1 MRLFITGGTG
11 VIGRAFLPAADAAGH
26 ILVAPTRTELD
37 LFDPAAV
44 AEAVAGCDAV
54 LHLATRIPP
63 PAKAANPEAWAENDR
78 LRAEASRILVD
89 TALAAGASLYLQ
101 PTVAFVYPPDVRAN
115 EDTPLG
121 PIAPILRSALAAE
134 QQALRFAA
142 ASRTGV
148 VLRLGLL
155 DGPGTA
161 NTRPDPRFGATL
173 HVHDAAHALLAA
185 LSTPSA
191 IYNICRD
198 HERISNTRF
207 KTASGW
213 HPHH

>member
-1 MRLFITGGTG
+1 MRLFMTGGTG

-26 ILVAPTRTELD
+26 ILVAPTRTKLD
-37 LFDPAAV
+37 LFDPAAL
-44 AEAVAGCDAV
+44 AAAVKGCDAV

-63 PAKAANPEAWAENDR
+63 PPQADNPDAWAENDR
-78 LRAEASRILVD
+78 LRAEASRLLVD
-89 TALAAGASLYLQ
+89 AALAADASVYLQ
-101 PTVAFVYPPDVRAN
+101 PTVAFVYPPEVRAD

-121 PIAPILRSALAAE
+121 PVAPILGSALAAE
-134 QQALRFAA
+134 REAMRFAA
-142 ASRTGV
+142 SGRSGV

-161 NTRPDPRFGATL
+161 NAQPDQRFGATL
-173 HVHDAAHALLAA
+173 HVQDATHALLSA
-185 LSTPSA
+185 LSVPSG
-191 IYNICRD
+191 IYNVCRD

-207 KTASGW
+207 TVVSGW

>member
-11 VIGRAFLPAADAAGH
+11 VIGRAFLPTADAAGH

-37 LFDPAAV
+37 LFDPAAL
-44 AEAVAGCDAV
+44 AVTLEGCDAA

-63 PAKAANPEAWAENDR
+63 PAQADNPEAWHENDR

-89 TALAAGASLYLQ
+89 AALSTSVSVYVQ
-101 PTVAFVYPPDVRAN
+101 PTVAFVYPPDSPAD

-121 PIAPILRSALAAE
+121 PTAPILRSALNAE
-134 QQALRFAA
+134 RETMRFADA
-142 ASRTGV
+142 HRNGV

-155 DGPGTA
+155 DGPQTA
-161 NTRPDPRFGATL
+161 NTQPDHRFGATL

-185 LSTPSA
+185 LAVPSGT
-191 IYNICRD
+191 YNVCRD
-198 HERISNTRF
+198 HERISNSRF
-207 KTASGW
+207 KAASGW
-213 HPHH
+213 RPHH